1 MATMTAR
8 IGGRTGYLPS
18 LDGWRALAIVG
29 VLFAHDLPWSIWG
42 FSNGLLLALGGF
54 GVNLFF
60 AISGILITTRILEEE
75 RACGAFNIKGF
86 YLRRICRIQPA
97 AMAYLVVIGLLML
110 FRVIEGRWSY
120 WLAGLLMYENFVW
133 HPSTVPFSLYEGHFW
148 SLAVE
153 EHFYILLSVI
163 LFFVLRRRLAWMIA
177 LYAVFFTIHSFAL
190 SHGLFDPVATGRR
203 TYWQIDFLLFPAIL
217 AVALQRPKVRDWAM
231 RYWKPWLAF
240 AVTLAAAVLHR
251 LSVALRQPGTHALT
265 PHEWINEM
273 GLLAQFFFALWVAA
287 SMLHGSSWTTRVL
300 ELAPL
305 RFVGKISYSLY
316 LWHILFFFRAGP
328 NHITNPVLLALSGE
342 RIKFVAAFAVAALSY
357 YLLERPMMRLGHRL
371 APPAQPGRKD
381 LGLETSK
388 ACLPDEDGPVAA

>member
-1 MATMTAR
+1 MATTTAMTES
-8 IGGRTGYLPS
+8 RTGYLPS

-86 YLRRICRIQPA
+86 YVRRICRIQPA
-97 AMAYLVVIGLLML
+97 AMAYLGVIGLLML

-177 LYAVFFTIHSFAL
+177 LYAVFSPSIAL
-190 SHGLFDPVATGRR
+190 RSPMACSIRLQPDGVRIGRSTSCCFLPSWRWPFSVRKSATGRC
-203 TYWQIDFLLFPAIL
+203 
-217 AVALQRPKVRDWAM
+217 
-231 RYWKPWLAF
+231 
-240 AVTLAAAVLHR
+240 VT
-251 LSVALRQPGTHALT
+251 
-265 PHEWINEM
+265 
-273 GLLAQFFFALWVAA
+273 
-287 SMLHGSSWTTRVL
+287 GSRGW
-300 ELAPL
+300 PL
-305 RFVGKISYSLY
+305 R
-316 LWHILFFFRAGP
+316 
-328 NHITNPVLLALSGE
+328 
-342 RIKFVAAFAVAALSY
+342 
-357 YLLERPMMRLGHRL
+357 
-371 APPAQPGRKD
+371 
-381 LGLETSK
+381 
-388 ACLPDEDGPVAA
+388 